1 MKRMVSWMI
10 IFAMMLSHGLGE
22 DAVMAVQ
29 FGIDALTMEV
39 QASEADFE
47 IDEDGVL
54 TAYYGADECVVI
66 PEGVTVIGSSV
77 FEDHDSITEVTI
89 PYGVREIGS
98 GAFCDCENLADV
110 SLPDTL
116 EQIGDYAFA
125 YCTNLESVTL
135 PEDLETIG
143 AHTFDQ
149 CPKLTGL
156 PDLSDMIE
164 E

>member
-39 QASEADFE
+39 HASEADFE

-125 YCTNLESVTL
+125 
-135 PEDLETIG
+135 
-143 AHTFDQ
+143 Q
-149 CPKLTGL
+149 CPAMFDLVIPAGVSEIGGSAFYENPARKYTGL
-156 PDLSDMIE
+156 E
-164 E
+164 GETA